1 MAILCLKDN
10 TYLRMFNIFVER
22 QASKMQKL
30 YPMPQGGFSCY
41 PGLEA
46 KLPLGVLAQSELMH
60 FPAVG
65 LNQQTLFVY
74 QIFSLV

>member
-1 MAILCLKDN
+1 
-10 TYLRMFNIFVER
+10 
-22 QASKMQKL
+22 MQKL